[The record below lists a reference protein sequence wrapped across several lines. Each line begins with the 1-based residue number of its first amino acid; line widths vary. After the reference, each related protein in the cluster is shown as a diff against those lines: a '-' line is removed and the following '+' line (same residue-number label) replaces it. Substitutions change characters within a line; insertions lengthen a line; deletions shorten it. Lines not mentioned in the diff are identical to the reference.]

1 MEPLGPTIEMCGEYW
16 DQAALCEMSVATQF
30 SWLGD
35 IDCRIFQD
43 LSPFVIYFSLKEQDV
58 RICKMSVQND
68 NPLSIEMS
76 WKFNRSNSMQS
87 YLSIVIAFII

>member
-1 MEPLGPTIEMCGEYW
+1 
-16 DQAALCEMSVATQF
+16 MSVATQF
-30 SWLGD
+30 WWLGD

-68 NPLSIEMS
+68 NPLSMEMS